1 MPGVGD
7 KAQAPALTGG
17 RHTGRC
23 VRTWQDVVATRASVA
38 KSTFYMHRASVVDLR
53 IIFSLSF
60 LRCVF
65 FL

>member
-23 VRTWQDVVATRASVA
+23 VRTWQDVVATRALVA
-38 KSTFYMHRASVVDLR
+38 QKSTFYMHRASVVGL
-53 IIFSLSF
+53 
-60 LRCVF
+60 
-65 FL
+65 